1 MSHPHRT
8 YTTVE
13 KVWFLIYIL
22 VMAIMLVQ
30 TFIFFVKQRGSC
42 SLSNF
47 QMQLKL
53 EGSKER
59 ANR

>member
-13 KVWFLIYIL
+13 KVWFIVYLL

-30 TFIFFVKQRGSC
+30 TFIFFGK
-42 SLSNF
+42 
-47 QMQLKL
+47 
-53 EGSKER
+53 
-59 ANR
+59 